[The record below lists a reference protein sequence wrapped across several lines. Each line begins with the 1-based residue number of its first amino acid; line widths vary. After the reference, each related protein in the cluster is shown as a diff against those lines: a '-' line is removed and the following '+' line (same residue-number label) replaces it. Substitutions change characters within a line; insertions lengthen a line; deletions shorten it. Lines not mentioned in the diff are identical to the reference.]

1 MKANKDQI
9 EIRIIK
15 VSELLKKYR
24 KDAGYSSYEQFAID
38 NDLDR
43 KQYWR
48 AENGANLTLKSL
60 FSILDKHNIS
70 AKEFFNNLSD

>member
-1 MKANKDQI
+1 MTAKGENGK
-9 EIRIIK
+9 ELMK
-15 VSELLKKYR
+15 VSLLLKKLR
-24 KDAGYSSYEQFAID
+24 KDAGYRSYEKFAIE

-60 FSILDKHNIS
+60 FTILSKHKIS
-70 AKEFFNNLSD
+70 PQKFFEMMN